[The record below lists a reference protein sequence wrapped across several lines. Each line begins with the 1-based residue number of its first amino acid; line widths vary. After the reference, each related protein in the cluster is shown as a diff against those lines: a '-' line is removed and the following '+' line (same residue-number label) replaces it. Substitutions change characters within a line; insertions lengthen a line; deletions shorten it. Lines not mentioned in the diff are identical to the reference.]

1 MTAPADMNRDDD
13 LDLDLGTRYP
23 APIAPDAAL
32 CIVDMQQGM
41 QHPKLGRRNNPQA
54 EANIASLL
62 SLWRRTLRP
71 VVHIRHMSRLPTSV
85 FWPGQPG
92 AQFQTA
98 FVPLAHEH
106 VVEKNVPDAFAA
118 TGLERWLRVRG
129 IGEIVV
135 VGVAT
140 NNSVESTARSAG
152 NLGFRTRVAS
162 DGCFTFDLSDS
173 SGRVWPAEDV
183 HALSLANLATDYAQ
197 VLTTEEIAA
206 AAAMRAR
213 A

>member
-1 MTAPADMNRDDD
+1 MAPTDMNYDDT
-13 LDLDLGTRYP
+13 GIPRS

-32 CIVDMQQGM
+32 LIVDMQQGM
-41 QHPKLGRRNNPQA
+41 QHPKLGRRNNAQA
-54 EANIASLL
+54 EGNMARLL
-62 SLWRRTLRP
+62 SLWRGTRRP
-71 VVHIRHMSRLPTSV
+71 VIHIRHMSRSPASV

-92 AQFQTA
+92 AQFQAA
-98 FVPLAHEH
+98 FAPLAHEH

-129 IGEIVV
+129 IGELVV
-135 VGVAT
+135 AGVAT

-152 NLGFRTRVAS
+152 NLGFRTLVAS

-183 HALSLANLATDYAQ
+183 HALSLANLATDYAL

-206 AAAMRAR
+206 AAGATNAR
-213 A
+213 V